1 MKEYE
6 KQKKFLE
13 SSNNS
18 LKRRYEREEQLHK
31 SDNTKIMQ
39 ENEDLIRKID
49 EQRIIVKDLLR
60 NYKKAKSIEKQN

>member
-49 EQRIIVKDLLR
+49 E
-60 NYKKAKSIEKQN
+60 